1 MWVSRTL
8 PEILERT
15 YEAHGA
21 APALLHDGRWL
32 TFAETARL
40 ARGIHALLVEHGAAE
55 GDRVVVHLEN
65 GVTTRLLDQALLGF
79 GLVRVAVSAR
89 LHVREVAA
97 ICLDAEAAV
106 VCADPGQADL
116 LRAALH
122 DAGARTVVVG
132 LNADCLPSLDD
143 GQTTALVRPRDD
155 DVAMLM
161 YSSGT
166 TGAPKAAVVTQGAWV
181 ARTRHSLACLP
192 PVTEADTVVLAAPAA
207 HFAGS
212 VALDCFIQGARTVI
226 ERRFDAGAVLDL
238 VDRYD
243 GTIVPLVPV
252 LLARLVEAAAERP
265 ASGRNLRCLPY
276 GGSSVSTDVLVRASR
291 RFPGVLTQFYGL
303 AEALAPLSV
312 LTPADHDESAAV
324 GSDSSRLTS
333 AGRFVE
339 GVEHRVDDGVLAVRG
354 SVVMPGYWRR
364 PDLDAKVLS
373 DGWFA
378 TGDLARVDDD
388 GYLHLTGR
396 SSDVIDSGGY
406 NIQPREV
413 EQVIERVPGVAD
425 VAVAGVPDPQWGEA
439 VHAFVVVDDDALCD
453 PETLATTLR
462 DACAGAI
469 ASYKKPRHVHVRN
482 SLPRNHYGK
491 VDRRALRDS
500 VAPEPPMK
508 ETVA

>member
-1 MWVSRTL
+1 MSADTL
-8 PEILERT
+8 PELLEHT
-15 YEAHGA
+15 YEARGA
-21 APALLHDGRWL
+21 APALLHDGSWL

-40 ARGIHALLVEHGAAE
+40 ARGIHALLLEHGAAQ

-106 VCADPGQADL
+106 VCTDPGQADL
-116 LRAALH
+116 LQAALH
-122 DAGARTVVVG
+122 DVGARTFVVG
-132 LNADCLPSLDD
+132 LDADRPPALGDA
-143 GQTTALVRPRDD
+143 QTTALVRPQDD

-226 ERRFDAGAVLDL
+226 ERRFDAEAVLDL
-238 VDRYD
+238 IDRYE

-252 LLARLVEAAAERP
+252 LLARLVEAAAARP
-265 ASGRNLRCLPY
+265 ASGRHIRCLPY

-312 LTPADHDESAAV
+312 LTPADHD

-333 AGRFVE
+333 AGRFVD

-378 TGDLARVDDD
+378 TGDLARVDAD

-396 SSDVIDSGGY
+396 SSDVIVSGGY

-425 VAVAGVPDPQWGEA
+425 VAVAGVPDPEWGEA
-439 VHAFVVVDDDALCD
+439 VHAFVVVGDDALRD
-453 PETLATTLR
+453 PGTLATTLR

-491 VDRRALRDS
+491 LDRRALRAS
-500 VAPEPPMK
+500 VAPEPPTK
-508 ETVA
+508 EADA

>member
-1 MWVSRTL
+1 MSADTL
-8 PEILERT
+8 PEILDHT

-40 ARGIHALLVEHGAAE
+40 ARGLYALILEHGAAN

-97 ICLDAEAAV
+97 ICLDAQAAV

-132 LNADCLPSLDD
+132 LDADRPPAVGDE
-143 GQTTALVRPRDD
+143 QTTTPARPQDD

-226 ERRFDAGAVLDL
+226 ERRFDAGTVLDL
-238 VDRYD
+238 VDRHD

-252 LLARLVEAAAERP
+252 LLARLVEAAAARP
-265 ASGRNLRCLPY
+265 ASGRHLRCLPY
-276 GGSSVSTDVLVRASR
+276 GGSAVSTDVLIRASH

-312 LTPADHDESAAV
+312 LTPADHDESAA
-324 GSDSSRLTS
+324 GSDSSRLAS
-333 AGRFVE
+333 AGRFVG

-354 SVVMPGYWRR
+354 SVVMPGYWHR

-373 DGWFA
+373 NGWFS
-378 TGDLARVDDD
+378 TGDLARIDDD
-388 GYLHLTGR
+388 GYLYVIGR
-396 SSDVIDSGGY
+396 SSDVIVSGGY

-413 EQVIERVPGVAD
+413 ERVIERVPGVAE
-425 VAVAGVPDPQWGEA
+425 VAVAGVPDPEWGEA
-439 VHAFVVVDDDALCD
+439 VHAFVVVADDALRD
-453 PETLATTLR
+453 PEILATTLR
-462 DACAGAI
+462 EACAGAI

-500 VAPEPPMK
+500 VAPEPPTK
-508 ETVA
+508 EADA